1 MDDVTPRKGHMKNG
15 FAAGEPYG
23 TGANRSVSYGGV
35 HERLTSD
42 KRAYQQTCSS
52 LKNGQ
57 DGSQAYTDTL
67 AYCWRCG
74 RGLRQRAVCLGMSV
88 S

>member
-1 MDDVTPRKGHMKNG
+1 MD
-15 FAAGEPYG
+15 FAAGELYG

-57 DGSQAYTDTL
+57 DGSQAYTPTL
-67 AYCWRCG
+67 APTAG
-74 RGLRQRAVCLGMSV
+74 DAGEVCV
-88 S
+88 SELCV